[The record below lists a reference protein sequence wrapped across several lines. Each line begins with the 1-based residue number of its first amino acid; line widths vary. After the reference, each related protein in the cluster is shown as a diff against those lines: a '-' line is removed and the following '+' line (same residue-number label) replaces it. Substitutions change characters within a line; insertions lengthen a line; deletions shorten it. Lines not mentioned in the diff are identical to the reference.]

1 MSDPYSSLN
10 TQVARLHALTNAIR
24 MNHTTLRQQN
34 DKVVKTALAMEA
46 SLKPVEDGLR
56 IEMESKAV
64 EDAASRIGNSTANME
79 DEEEINEGVV
89 GV

>member
-1 MSDPYSSLN
+1 MPDPYSSLN
-10 TQVARLHALTNAIR
+10 TQVARLHALTNAMR
-24 MNHTTLRQQN
+24 TNHTTLRQQN

-56 IEMESKAV
+56 IEMERKAA
-64 EDAASRIGNSTANME
+64 EDAASRVGNSTANME
-79 DEEEINEGVV
+79 DEEEVNEGVV